1 MNGRFS
7 RSKRYWMFPYLWING
22 TELEMVEPKQQF
34 FMNKSTILFQLFFVF
49 LRVLQRLK
57 IKTNI
62 INNGLKIIGRF
73 LQIPQLLINTRLIMQ
88 SDHNNGPINSLPT
101 ASRILQYFLTL
112 TKIYNSLFMFLIFYT
127 LYSFCI

>member
-1 MNGRFS
+1 
-7 RSKRYWMFPYLWING
+7 
-22 TELEMVEPKQQF
+22 MVEPKQQF

-112 TKIYNSLFMFLIFYT
+112 TKIYHSLFMFLIFYT
-127 LYSFCI
+127 LYSFCIKIMYMLYEFFYINDTDTIVVG